1 MHEVGLMQNA
11 LDMALDHARRAGASR
26 ILRLQLRVGEL
37 SGVVPEALQLAFA
50 AAAPG
55 TPADGA
61 ELVID
66 RVPVVCRCERC
77 GRRFQPED
85 IVYLCSHCGAVNSSV
100 QQGRELELASLEV
113 S

>member
-11 LDMALDHARRAGASR
+11 LEMAIHHARRAGARR
-26 ILRLQLRVGEL
+26 IHRLRLRVGQL
-37 SGVVPEALQLAFA
+37 SGVVPEALEMAFA
-50 AAAPG
+50 AASPG

-66 RVPVVCRCERC
+66 RVPVICRCCHC
-77 GRRFQPED
+77 GKEFQPD
-85 IVYLCSHCGAVNSSV
+85 DVVYLCCYCGAINSTV
-100 QQGRELELASLEV
+100 AQGRELELASLEV